1 MKNLPSGLSNLKSKG
16 EKLDVDKLV
25 LALVNF
31 SNLGDIA
38 KNDAVK
44 KDVNNAK
51 IKDIE
56 DRIPAITNLATK
68 TTLNA
73 KINEV
78 KGEIPIITNLATNA
92 GLTAFGNKIY
102 NVSNL
107 IKKHKIKLKR
117 ILLIMVILN
126 ILLHKNLRR

>member
-1 MKNLPSGLSNLKSKG
+1 MLRCLTFNHLQS
-16 EKLDVDKLV
+16 
-25 LALVNF
+25 F
-31 SNLGDIA
+31 
-38 KNDAVK
+38 
-44 KDVNNAK
+44 VNNAK
-51 IKDIE
+51 IKDTE

-78 KGEIPIITNLATNA
+78 KGEIPIITNLATNT
-92 GLTAFGNKIY
+92 GLTAFGNKIS

-107 IKKHKIKLKR
+107 VKKHKIKLKR

>member
-1 MKNLPSGLSNLKSKG
+1 MMLRCLTFNHLQS
-16 EKLDVDKLV
+16 
-25 LALVNF
+25 F
-31 SNLGDIA
+31 
-38 KNDAVK
+38 
-44 KDVNNAK
+44 VNNAK
-51 IKDIE
+51 IKDTE

-92 GLTAFGNKIY
+92 GLTAFVNKIY

-107 IKKHKIKLKR
+107 IEKHKIKLKR

>member
-1 MKNLPSGLSNLKSKG
+1 MKNLRSSLSNLKSK
-16 EKLDVDKLV
+16 EDKLDVDKLV
-25 LALVNF
+25 LALVDF
-31 SNLGDIA
+31 SNQGDIV
-38 KNDAVK
+38 KNDALK
-44 KDVNNAK
+44 KDVNNDK

-56 DRIPAITNLATK
+56 DRIPAITNLATQ

-78 KGEIPIITNLATNA
+78 KVEIPIITNLATNT
-92 GLTAFGNKIY
+92 GLTAFGNKISY
-102 NVSNL
+102 VSNL
-107 IKKHKIKLKR
+107 VKKHKIKLKR